1 MILSTWR
8 VGTMEQD
15 FNEKMKEQLLSMK
28 KEILASLTANDAD
41 FRQIAESMEA
51 RDSIDIAAD
60 DIDRKMLET
69 VGIKDY
75 NRLKL
80 IDSAL
85 DRIQQNK
92 YGLCMKCGKKINPER
107 LEAIPYALLCINCKT
122 EEERKNR

>member
-1 MILSTWR
+1 
-8 VGTMEQD
+8 MEQY

>member
-1 MILSTWR
+1 
-8 VGTMEQD
+8 MEQD

>member
-1 MILSTWR
+1 MTLSTWR

-15 FNEKMKEQLLSMK
+15 FNEKMKQKLLDMK
-28 KEILASLTANDAD
+28 KELLVSLAANDAD

-69 VGIKDY
+69 VGIKNY
-75 NRLKL
+75 NQLKL

-92 YGLCMKCGKKINPER
+92 YGLCVKCGKKINPER

>member
-8 VGTMEQD
+8 IGTMEQD
-15 FNEKMKEQLLSMK
+15 FNEKMKQKLLDMK
-28 KEILASLTANDAD
+28 KELLVSLAANDAD

-69 VGIKDY
+69 VGIKNY
-75 NRLKL
+75 NQLKL

-92 YGLCMKCGKKINPER
+92 YGLCVKCGKKINPER

>member
-1 MILSTWR
+1 MKH
-8 VGTMEQD
+8 D
-15 FNEKMKEQLLSMK
+15 FNEKMKQKLLDMK
-28 KEILASLTANDAD
+28 KELLVSLAANDAD

-69 VGIKDY
+69 VGIKNY
-75 NRLKL
+75 NQLKL

-92 YGLCMKCGKKINPER
+92 YGLCVKCGKKINPER
-107 LEAIPYALLCINCKT
+107 LEAIPYALLCINSKT
-122 EEERKNR
+122 DEERKNR